1 MKQKKI
7 FDKVMKIF
15 AVMVFILSMCFSQ
28 KYANNV
34 EAWDNSTPHEFT
46 RIKQIDYPWWWSS
59 KIASA
64 KKWSTYMCKY
74 DNKYAYCLEA
84 SKKSP
89 SVGKYPAQ
97 VIENNEAVRK
107 ILYYGFGGPGYD
119 QAIKEM
125 YTVELN
131 SQNDVEVQKVI
142 KEVEDK
148 LGDEGRVLVRES
160 GTEPVVRVMVE
171 ADTNEKCLQSVDYI
185 ISKMKERGFVIER

>member
-59 KIASA
+59 KISSA

-89 SVGKYPAQ
+89 SAGKYPAQ

-131 SQNDVEVQKVI
+131 SCVPDDFGEKHGNFDDGAYLFTHIWLSYAYGGDLMGV
-142 KEVEDK
+142 K
-148 LGDEGRVLVRES
+148 LKRFQ
-160 GTEPVVRVMVE
+160 
-171 ADTNEKCLQSVDYI
+171 C
-185 ISKMKERGFVIER
+185 

>member
-89 SVGKYPAQ
+89 S
-97 VIENNEAVRK
+97 
-107 ILYYGFGGPGYD
+107 
-119 QAIKEM
+119 
-125 YTVELN
+125 
-131 SQNDVEVQKVI
+131 S
-142 KEVEDK
+142 K
-148 LGDEGRVLVRES
+148 LPCFSPKSS
-160 GTEPVVRVMVE
+160 GTQEFNSTV
-171 ADTNEKCLQSVDYI
+171 YI
-185 ISKMKERGFVIER
+185 SLIA

>member
-74 DNKYAYCLEA
+74 DNKYGYSACRLVDGGTDAGHRGAASRIRTGMEECLTDA
-84 SKKSP
+84 KTRAFLRTLSRTGLAGRLQP
-89 SVGKYPAQ
+89 VLCFATD
-97 VIENNEAVRK
+97 VIRGRCSQRLSITNN
-107 ILYYGFGGPGYD
+107 IDSIFDND
-119 QAIKEM
+119 Q
-125 YTVELN
+125 L
-131 SQNDVEVQKVI
+131 
-142 KEVEDK
+142 
-148 LGDEGRVLVRES
+148 
-160 GTEPVVRVMVE
+160 
-171 ADTNEKCLQSVDYI
+171 
-185 ISKMKERGFVIER
+185 